1 MRDQTLLAQP
11 FDAGRLELSGEATPI
26 AEHVA
31 VNGATSVPEFSASET
46 GTLVYQTGDL
56 TGAWDLLWFTRD
68 GKPVGALAEQERY
81 YYPALSPDE
90 GRLAVALFNG
100 GQGIA
105 NIWVLDLKRGTKSRL
120 TFAGGFQLGA
130 LWSHDGKNAV
140 LRRRRRGIATYLRP
154 GG

>member
-1 MRDQTLLAQP
+1 LYVGVLGSLQSKVILKSATAATYASGYLLFMRDQTLLAQP

-105 NIWVLDLKRGTKSRL
+105 NIWVLDL
-120 TFAGGFQLGA
+120 
-130 LWSHDGKNAV
+130 
-140 LRRRRRGIATYLRP
+140 RP
-154 GG
+154 SPA